1 MPPSRK
7 QAVLLVDGYNVI
19 GAWTDLHDSQRQT
32 RAQCKKNRNP
42 LQSGSKEDLE
52 AARSKLVEE
61 LINYSAYEDYETKVV
76 FDAYSRDAPA
86 YYEIITPNLSIHYT
100 DFLETADTYIEKFCA
115 AFRHDLQYSASRL
128 IVATSDRAQQL
139 TAIGFGA
146 EWISSLQLISE
157 VDFSAKRSKRRHHP
171 QKQSSGR
178 FLFNSLDSKAQA
190 RLSALRHGLPLDDVW
205 APAIA
210 IAN

>member
-19 GAWTDLHDSQRQT
+19 GAWTDLHDCLGQIKGQRQT
-32 RAQCKKNRNP
+32 RQNP

-52 AARSKLVEE
+52 AARSKLVEA
-61 LINYSAYEDYETKVV
+61 LINYSVFEDYQTKIV
-76 FDAYSRDAPA
+76 FDAYSRDVPA
-86 YYEIITPNLSIHYT
+86 YCETITPNLSIHYS

-146 EWISSLQLISE
+146 EWISSLQLISD
-157 VDFSAKRSKRRHHP
+157 VDFSAKRSKQRHRP

-178 FLFNSLDSKAQA
+178 FLFNSLDAKVQA
-190 RLSALRHGLPLDDVW
+190 RLSALRHGLPLDDT
-205 APAIA
+205 
-210 IAN
+210 

>member
-19 GAWTDLHDSQRQT
+19 GAWTDLHDRRT
-32 RAQCKKNRNP
+32 KHNP
-42 LQSGSKEDLE
+42 LQSGSQADLE
-52 AARSKLVEE
+52 AARAKLVEA
-61 LINYSAYEDYETKVV
+61 LINYSAFEDYETKVV

-86 YYEIITPNLSIHYT
+86 YGEVITPNLSIHYT

-146 EWISSLQLISE
+146 EWISSLQLISN
-157 VDFSAKRSKRRHHP
+157 VDFSATKSKRRHRP
-171 QKQSSGR
+171 QKQSAGR
-178 FLFNSLDSKAQA
+178 FLFNSLDPKAQA
-190 RLSALRHGLPLDDVW
+190 RLSALRHGLPLDDT
-205 APAIA
+205 
-210 IAN
+210 

>member
-19 GAWTDLHDSQRQT
+19 GAWTDLHDRHT
-32 RAQCKKNRNP
+32 RHNP
-42 LQSGSKEDLE
+42 LQSGSREDLE
-52 AARSKLVEE
+52 VARAKLIEA
-61 LINYSAYEDYETKVV
+61 LINYSAFEDYETKVV

-86 YYEIITPNLSIHYT
+86 YSEIITPNLTVHYT
-100 DFLETADTYIEKFCA
+100 DVLETADTYIEKFCA
-115 AFRHDLQYSASRL
+115 AFRHDLQYSGSRL

-139 TAIGFGA
+139 TAMGFGA
-146 EWISSLQLISE
+146 EWISSLQLISD
-157 VDFSAKRSKRRHHP
+157 VDFSAKRSKRRHRP

-190 RLSALRHGLPLDDVW
+190 KLSALRHGLPIDDT
-205 APAIA
+205 
-210 IAN
+210 

>member
-19 GAWTDLHDSQRQT
+19 GAWTDLHDRQT
-32 RAQCKKNRNP
+32 KQNP
-42 LQSGSKEDLE
+42 LQSGSRAELE
-52 AARSKLVEE
+52 AARAKLVEA
-61 LINYSAYEDYETKVV
+61 LINYSAYEDYQTKVV

-86 YYEIITPNLSIHYT
+86 YCEVITPNLSIHYS

-128 IVATSDRAQQL
+128 IVATSDRAQQM

-146 EWISSLQLISE
+146 EWISSLQLIAD
-157 VDFSAKRSKRRHHP
+157 VDFSAKRSKRRHRP

-178 FLFNSLDSKAQA
+178 FLFNSLDPKAQA
-190 RLSALRHGLPLDDVW
+190 RLSALRHGLPLDET
-205 APAIA
+205 
-210 IAN
+210 

>member
-19 GAWTDLHDSQRQT
+19 GAWTDIHDSLRQNDERRPT
-32 RAQCKKNRNP
+32 KINP
-42 LQSGSKEDLE
+42 LQSGSKADLE
-52 AARSKLVEE
+52 AARAKLVEA
-61 LINYSAYEDYETKVV
+61 LINYSAFEDYQTKIV
-76 FDAYSRDAPA
+76 FDAYSRDVPA
-86 YYEIITPNLSIHYT
+86 YCETITPNLSIHYS

-146 EWISSLQLISE
+146 EWISSLQLISD
-157 VDFSAKRSKRRHHP
+157 VDFSAKRSKRQHRP

-178 FLFNSLDSKAQA
+178 FLFNSLDAKVQA
-190 RLSALRHGLPLDDVW
+190 RLSALRHGLPFDDT
-205 APAIA
+205 
-210 IAN
+210 

>member
-19 GAWTDLHDSQRQT
+19 GAWTDLHDRHT
-32 RAQCKKNRNP
+32 RHNP
-42 LQSGSKEDLE
+42 LQSGSKADLE
-52 AARSKLVEE
+52 AARDKLVEA
-61 LINYSAYEDYETKVV
+61 LINYSAFEDYQTKVV
-76 FDAYSRDAPA
+76 FDAYSRDVPA
-86 YYEIITPNLSIHYT
+86 YCEIVTPNLSIHYS

-146 EWISSLQLISE
+146 EWISSLQLISD
-157 VDFSAKRSKRRHHP
+157 VDFSAKRSKRRHRP
-171 QKQSSGR
+171 QKQSSAR
-178 FLFNSLDSKAQA
+178 FLFNSLDPKAQA
-190 RLSALRHGLPLDDVW
+190 RLSALRHGLPIDDT
-205 APAIA
+205 
-210 IAN
+210 

>member
-19 GAWTDLHDSQRQT
+19 GAWTDLHDRHT
-32 RAQCKKNRNP
+32 RNNP

-52 AARSKLVEE
+52 VARAKLIEA
-61 LINYSAYEDYETKVV
+61 LINYSAFEDYETKVV

-86 YYEIITPNLSIHYT
+86 YSEIITPNLTVHYT
-100 DFLETADTYIEKFCA
+100 DVLETADTYIEKFCA
-115 AFRHDLQYSASRL
+115 TFRHDLHYSGSRL

-139 TAIGFGA
+139 TAMGFGA
-146 EWISSLQLISE
+146 EWISSLQLISD
-157 VDFSAKRSKRRHHP
+157 VDFSAKRAKRRHRP
-171 QKQSSGR
+171 QKQSAGR

-190 RLSALRHGLPLDDVW
+190 KLSALRHGLPIDDT
-205 APAIA
+205 
-210 IAN
+210 

>member
-19 GAWTDLHDSQRQT
+19 GAWTELHDNN
-32 RAQCKKNRNP
+32 KKRNP
-42 LQSGSKEDLE
+42 LQAGSKADLE
-52 AARSKLVEE
+52 AAREKLVEA
-61 LINYSAYEDYETKVV
+61 LINYSAYEDYETKIV
-76 FDAYSRDAPA
+76 FDAYNRDAPA
-86 YYEIITPNLSIHYT
+86 YCEIVTPNLSIHYS

-146 EWISSLQLISE
+146 EWISSLQLISD
-157 VDFSAKRSKRRHHP
+157 VDFSAKRSKQRHRP

-178 FLFNSLDSKAQA
+178 FLFNSLDPKAQA
-190 RLSALRHGLPLDDVW
+190 QLSALRHGLPLDDT
-205 APAIA
+205 
-210 IAN
+210 

>member
-19 GAWTDLHDSQRQT
+19 GAWTELHDRSHHKQ
-32 RAQCKKNRNP
+32 NP
-42 LQSGSKEDLE
+42 LQYSSAADLA
-52 AARSKLVEE
+52 AARSSLVEA

-86 YYEIITPNLSIHYT
+86 YSEPITPKLSIHYS
-100 DFLETADTYIEKFCA
+100 DYLETADTYIEKFCA
-115 AFRHDLQYSASRL
+115 AFRHDLQYSSSRL

-146 EWISSLQLISE
+146 EWISALQLISDVE
-157 VDFSAKRSKRRHHP
+157 FSAKRARRQQRTQKHSSK
-171 QKQSSGR
+171 R
-178 FLFNSLDSKAQA
+178 FLFNSLDPQAQA
-190 RLSALRHGLPLDDVW
+190 RLSALRHGLPIDDL
-205 APAIA
+205 
-210 IAN
+210 

>member
-19 GAWTDLHDSQRQT
+19 GAWTELHDRHT
-32 RAQCKKNRNP
+32 DRNP
-42 LQSGSKEDLE
+42 LNSGSRADLE
-52 AARSKLVEE
+52 AARNKLIEA
-61 LINYSAYEDYETKVV
+61 LINYSAFEDYQTKVV

-86 YYEIITPNLSIHYT
+86 YCEVITPNLSIHYS

-146 EWISSLQLISE
+146 EWISSLQLISD
-157 VDFSAKRSKRRHHP
+157 VDFSAKRSKRRHRP

-178 FLFNSLDSKAQA
+178 FLFNSLDPKAQA
-190 RLSALRHGLPLDDVW
+190 RLSALRHGLPLDDT
-205 APAIA
+205 
-210 IAN
+210 

>member
-19 GAWTDLHDSQRQT
+19 GAWTDLHDRHT
-32 RAQCKKNRNP
+32 RHNP
-42 LQSGSKEDLE
+42 LQSGSKADLE
-52 AARSKLVEE
+52 AARDKLIEA
-61 LINYSAYEDYETKVV
+61 LINYSAFEDYQTKVV

-86 YYEIITPNLSIHYT
+86 YCEIVTPNLSIHYS

-146 EWISSLQLISE
+146 EWISSLQLISD
-157 VDFSAKRSKRRHHP
+157 VDFSAKRAKRRHRP

-178 FLFNSLDSKAQA
+178 FLCRPHYWVMQNSASQKTQSKQ
-190 RLSALRHGLPLDDVW
+190 LTKLKS
-205 APAIA
+205 
-210 IAN
+210 

>member
-19 GAWTDLHDSQRQT
+19 GAWTDLHDRQT
-32 RAQCKKNRNP
+32 NTNP
-42 LQSGSKEDLE
+42 LSSGSRADLE
-52 AARSKLVEE
+52 AARHKLVEA
-61 LINYSAYEDYETKVV
+61 LINYSAFEDYQTKIV

-86 YYEIITPNLSIHYT
+86 YCEIITPNLSIHYS

-146 EWISSLQLISE
+146 EWISSLQLISD
-157 VDFSAKRSKRRHHP
+157 VDFSAKKSKRRHRP

-178 FLFNSLDSKAQA
+178 FLFNSLDPKAQA
-190 RLSALRHGLPLDDVW
+190 RLSALRHGLPLDDT
-205 APAIA
+205 
-210 IAN
+210 

>member
-19 GAWTDLHDSQRQT
+19 GAWTDLHDQN
-32 RAQCKKNRNP
+32 KNRNP
-42 LQSGSKEDLE
+42 LQSGSKADLE
-52 AARSKLVEE
+52 ASRSKLVEA

-86 YYEIITPNLSIHYT
+86 YSEHITPNLSVHYT

-115 AFRHDLQYSASRL
+115 AFRHDLHYSGSRL

-146 EWISSLQLISE
+146 EWISSLQLISN
-157 VDFSAKRSKRRHHP
+157 VDFSAKRSRKRHRP
-171 QKQSSGR
+171 QKQSSSR
-178 FLFNSLDSKAQA
+178 FLFNSLDPKAQA
-190 RLSALRHGLPLDDVW
+190 RLSALRYGLPIDD
-205 APAIA
+205 
-210 IAN
+210 

>member
-19 GAWTDLHDSQRQT
+19 GAWSDLHNSHKQNKGHRQ
-32 RAQCKKNRNP
+32 QNSNP

-52 AARSKLVEE
+52 AARLKLVEE
-61 LINYSAYEDYETKVV
+61 LINYSAYEDYQTKVV

-86 YYEIITPNLSIHYT
+86 YCEIITPNLSIHYT

-157 VDFSAKRSKRRHHP
+157 VDFSAKRAKRRHSP

-190 RLSALRHGLPLDDVW
+190 RLSALRHGLPIDDT
-205 APAIA
+205 
-210 IAN
+210 

>member
-19 GAWTDLHDSQRQT
+19 GAWTDLHDCLQQTKGQRQT
-32 RAQCKKNRNP
+32 KNNP
-42 LQSGSKEDLE
+42 LQSGSKADLE
-52 AARSKLVEE
+52 AARAKLVEA
-61 LINYSAYEDYETKVV
+61 LINYSAFEDYQTKVV
-76 FDAYSRDAPA
+76 FDAYSRDMPA
-86 YYEIITPNLSIHYT
+86 YCEVITPNLSIHYS

-128 IVATSDRAQQL
+128 IVATSDRAQQM

-146 EWISSLQLISE
+146 EWISSLQLIAD
-157 VDFSAKRSKRRHHP
+157 VDFSAKRSQRRHRP

-178 FLFNSLDSKAQA
+178 FLFNSLDPKAQA
-190 RLSALRHGLPLDDVW
+190 RLSALRHGLPIDET
-205 APAIA
+205 
-210 IAN
+210 

>member
-19 GAWTDLHDSQRQT
+19 GAWTDLHDRQT
-32 RAQCKKNRNP
+32 KQNP
-42 LQSGSKEDLE
+42 LQSGSRAELE
-52 AARSKLVEE
+52 AAREKLVEA
-61 LINYSAYEDYETKVV
+61 LISYSAYEDYQTKVV

-86 YYEIITPNLSIHYT
+86 YCEVITPNLSIHYS

-128 IVATSDRAQQL
+128 IVATSDRAQQM

-146 EWISSLQLISE
+146 EWISSLQLISD
-157 VDFSAKRSKRRHHP
+157 VDFSAKRSKRRHRP
-171 QKQSSGR
+171 QKQSAGR
-178 FLFNSLDSKAQA
+178 FLFNSLDPKAQA
-190 RLSALRHGLPLDDVW
+190 RLSALRHGLPFDET
-205 APAIA
+205 
-210 IAN
+210 